1 MNGKMPENVP
11 GRSGKEPSVSRSSA
25 QNFLEQS
32 WRLNEEIDCKIEQL
46 DVLNALAGKTTGTLS
61 GMPHA
66 AGHEGSKLEDIIVK
80 IVDLQEEINAD
91 IDRLVDL
98 KTEIIQVIN
107 SVPDEDCR
115 CVLEKHFLQ
124 GKSYSVIGL
133 EMKYDKDYVYK
144 KIKKALKKIQIPESV
159 L

>member
-1 MNGKMPENVP
+1 MPKMTPKQYLSQALSADKAINRKIDRLADLYAACTKSTSLLTLTP
-11 GRSGKEPSVSRSSA
+11 GG
-25 QNFLEQS
+25 
-32 WRLNEEIDCKIEQL
+32 
-46 DVLNALAGKTTGTLS
+46 
-61 GMPHA
+61 
-66 AGHEGSKLEDIIVK
+66 GHDDRAFEHRMEKYLLLRD
-80 IVDLQEEINAD
+80 EINAD

-98 KTEIIQVIN
+98 KMEIMKVIDA
-107 SVPDEDCR
+107 VPDEDDR

-124 GKSYSVIGL
+124 GKSYTVIGQ

>member
-1 MNGKMPENVP
+1 MPKMTPKQYL
-11 GRSGKEPSVSRSSA
+11 S
-25 QNFLEQS
+25 Q
-32 WRLNEEIDCKIEQL
+32 
-46 DVLNALAGKTTGTLS
+46 ALAADKAINRKIDRLADLYAACTKNTSLLTLTPS
-61 GMPHA
+61 G
-66 AGHEGSKLEDIIVK
+66 GHDDRAFEHRMEKYLLLRD
-80 IVDLQEEINAD
+80 EINAD

-98 KTEIIQVIN
+98 KTEIMKVIDA
-107 SVPDEDCR
+107 VPDEDDR

-124 GKSYSVIGL
+124 GKSYTVIRQ

>member
-1 MNGKMPENVP
+1 MNPKQYLSQALSADKAINRKIDRLADLYAACTKSTSLLTLTP
-11 GRSGKEPSVSRSSA
+11 GG
-25 QNFLEQS
+25 
-32 WRLNEEIDCKIEQL
+32 
-46 DVLNALAGKTTGTLS
+46 
-61 GMPHA
+61 
-66 AGHEGSKLEDIIVK
+66 GHDDRAFEHRMEKYLLLRD
-80 IVDLQEEINAD
+80 EINAD

-98 KTEIIQVIN
+98 KTEIMMVIDA
-107 SVPDEDCR
+107 VPDEDDR

-124 GKSYSVIGL
+124 GKSYTVIGQ

>member
-1 MNGKMPENVP
+1 MTSMTPKQYL
-11 GRSGKEPSVSRSSA
+11 S
-25 QNFLEQS
+25 Q
-32 WRLNEEIDCKIEQL
+32 
-46 DVLNALAGKTTGTLS
+46 ALAADKAINRKLDRLADLYAACTKSTSLLTLTP
-61 GMPHA
+61 GG
-66 AGHEGSKLEDIIVK
+66 GHDDRAFEHRMEKYLLLRD
-80 IVDLQEEINAD
+80 EINAD

-98 KTEIIQVIN
+98 KTEIMKVIDA
-107 SVPDEDCR
+107 VPDEDDR

-124 GKSYSVIGL
+124 GKSYSVIGQ

>member
-1 MNGKMPENVP
+1 MPKMTPKQYL
-11 GRSGKEPSVSRSSA
+11 SQALSA
-25 QNFLEQS
+25 DKAINRKID
-32 WRLNEEIDCKIEQL
+32 RLADLYAACTKSTSL
-46 DVLNALAGKTTGTLS
+46 LTLTL
-61 GMPHA
+61 GG
-66 AGHEGSKLEDIIVK
+66 GHDDRAFEHRMEKYLLLRD
-80 IVDLQEEINAD
+80 EINAD

-98 KTEIIQVIN
+98 KTEIMKVIDA
-107 SVPDEDCR
+107 VPDEDDR

-124 GKSYSVIGL
+124 GKSYTVISL

>member
-1 MNGKMPENVP
+1 M
-11 GRSGKEPSVSRSSA
+11 
-25 QNFLEQS
+25 QNLTPKQYLS
-32 WRLNEEIDCKIEQL
+32 Q
-46 DVLNALAGKTTGTLS
+46 ALAADKAINRKLDRLADLY
-61 GMPHA
+61 A
-66 AGHEGSKLEDIIVK
+66 ACTKSTSLLTPTPGGGHDDRAFEHRMEKYLLLRD
-80 IVDLQEEINAD
+80 EINAD

-98 KTEIIQVIN
+98 KMEIMKVIDA
-107 SVPDEDCR
+107 VPDEDDR

-124 GKSYSVIGL
+124 GKSYSVIGQ

>member
-1 MNGKMPENVP
+1 MPKMIPKQYLSQALSADKAINRKIDRLADLYAACTKSTSLLTLTP
-11 GRSGKEPSVSRSSA
+11 GG
-25 QNFLEQS
+25 
-32 WRLNEEIDCKIEQL
+32 
-46 DVLNALAGKTTGTLS
+46 
-61 GMPHA
+61 
-66 AGHEGSKLEDIIVK
+66 GHDDRAFEHRMEKYLLLRD
-80 IVDLQEEINAD
+80 EINAD

-98 KTEIIQVIN
+98 KTEIMKVIDA
-107 SVPDEDCR
+107 VPDEDDR

-124 GKSYSVIGL
+124 GKSYSVIGQ

>member
-1 MNGKMPENVP
+1 MPKMTPKQYLSQALSADKAINRKIDRLADLYAACTKNTSLLTLTP
-11 GRSGKEPSVSRSSA
+11 GG
-25 QNFLEQS
+25 
-32 WRLNEEIDCKIEQL
+32 
-46 DVLNALAGKTTGTLS
+46 
-61 GMPHA
+61 
-66 AGHEGSKLEDIIVK
+66 GHDDRAFEHRMEKYLLLRD
-80 IVDLQEEINAD
+80 EINAD

-98 KTEIIQVIN
+98 KMEIMKVIDA
-107 SVPDEDCR
+107 VPDEDDR

-124 GKSYSVIGL
+124 GKSYSVIGQ